1 MFNISLNFSLI
12 INNWLSLENTFQ
24 SCIKRAIFFLGENLA
39 LKKPSLQSSASDTD
53 QTSFAPTL
61 AVDGGKYFI
70 LLKINSFTNQKP
82 DCCYALLRVRKFK
95 VNITAAPGVR
105 KVFSGSRSF
114 DSTLG
119 AWWRYHCFVSIIPDS
134 TKYEQISLSLR
145 SQQFT
150 KLERNVL

>member
-70 LLKINSFTNQKP
+70 LLKNK
-82 DCCYALLRVRKFK
+82 
-95 VNITAAPGVR
+95 
-105 KVFSGSRSF
+105 
-114 DSTLG
+114 
-119 AWWRYHCFVSIIPDS
+119 
-134 TKYEQISLSLR
+134 
-145 SQQFT
+145 
-150 KLERNVL
+150 